1 MGSFAIVYDLG
12 PVNDTELTP
21 TDFVNIQTAVQ
32 NQYLLANNESNITAD
47 DILRV
52 DITFEK
58 ENRRRDVG
66 DLIVLIILGYNVTV
80 DEVEEANE
88 ALGAFNIEIGIV
100 TFRLPNPG
108 RGVVVAI
115 VTTTT
120 TPAGNATT
128 TAEAVTTTTVP
139 FVPPTSDDDD
149 DWTTGE
155 IVGLVF
161 GVLGSLGLC
170 GGLVY
175 YMRKSGC
182 MTSKFTPSQGSSHPM
197 QQVIRQYNPV
207 HSTGSPRG
215 DASGSPR
222 ESSSV

>member
-1 MGSFAIVYDLG
+1 MGAFAIVYDLG
-12 PVNDTELTP
+12 LVNDTELTP
-21 TDFVNIQTAVQ
+21 TDIVNIQTAVQ

-52 DITFEK
+52 DITFET
-58 ENRRRDVG
+58 ESRRRGVG
-66 DLIVLIILGYNVTV
+66 DLIALIILGYNVTV

-88 ALGAFNIEIGIV
+88 DLGAFNIQIG
-100 TFRLPNPG
+100 TFTLRLQNPG
-108 RGVVVAI
+108 RGFVVAI
-115 VTTTT
+115 VTTAT

-128 TAEAVTTTTVP
+128 TAEANATTTVP
-139 FVPPTSDDDD
+139 LVPPTSDDDD

-182 MTSKFTPSQGSSHPM
+182 MASNFKASPGTSHPI
-197 QQVIRQYNPV
+197 QGVIRKYNPTY
-207 HSTGSPRG
+207 SDPAGSPR
-215 DASGSPR
+215 A
-222 ESSSV
+222 SSV

>member
-1 MGSFAIVYDLG
+1 MGAFAILYELG
-12 PVNDTELTP
+12 FLYVPVLTP
-21 TDFVNIQTAVQ
+21 GDIINIQTAVKT
-32 NQYLLANNESNITAD
+32 QYLLANNQSNITTD

-52 DITFEK
+52 DIAFGV
-58 ENRRRDVG
+58 RRRREFG
-66 DLIVLIILGYNVTV
+66 NLIVSIILGYNVTV
-80 DEVEEANE
+80 DEANE
-88 ALGAFNIEIGIV
+88 ANKALGLFNI
-100 TFRLPNPG
+100 TFGEGTYIFQKSLKG
-108 RGVVVAI
+108 FVVDMF
-115 VTTTT
+115 TTTT

-222 ESSSV
+222 DSSSV